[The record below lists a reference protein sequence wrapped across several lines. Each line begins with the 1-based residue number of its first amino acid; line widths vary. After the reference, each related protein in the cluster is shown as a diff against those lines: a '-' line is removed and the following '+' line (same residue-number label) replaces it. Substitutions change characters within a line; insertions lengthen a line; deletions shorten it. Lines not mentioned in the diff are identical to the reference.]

1 MIDKISKLPD
11 SPSAQ
16 LQAYRDYRGIQLS
29 LNNQMLDQVMQQGIF
44 LKAAKLL
51 GVLRKKQLMLE
62 SENEI
67 NLIVDFAIHDYYV
80 EEKNAVQLFLEE
92 HQSEFSPEETQVVQA
107 LLNSYTSLFAVEAV
121 DPSNF
126 TVELQ
131 DCLNPDLE
139 PVILTDIGM
148 SQSFDPEKLL
158 FTRVLTFEKFNISS
172 GAAFAFDFE
181 IAEVLLKMYTKKL
194 QKFPKL
200 PEDTKRFLCFFK
212 LYRQYGYEVGE
223 KSIEDGW

>member
-51 GVLRKKQLMLE
+51 GVLLKKQLMLE

-80 EEKNAVQLFLEE
+80 EEKNAVQFFLEE
-92 HQSEFSPEETQVVQA
+92 HQSEFSPEET
-107 LLNSYTSLFAVEAV
+107 
-121 DPSNF
+121 
-126 TVELQ
+126 
-131 DCLNPDLE
+131 
-139 PVILTDIGM
+139 
-148 SQSFDPEKLL
+148 
-158 FTRVLTFEKFNISS
+158 
-172 GAAFAFDFE
+172 
-181 IAEVLLKMYTKKL
+181 
-194 QKFPKL
+194 
-200 PEDTKRFLCFFK
+200 
-212 LYRQYGYEVGE
+212 
-223 KSIEDGW
+223 